1 MSWKRRLLI
10 AALASLSLSAALAIG
25 ILLFG
30 DFGNTQGRILATTF
44 SVSGYSLL
52 MLPGALLAERHRAPS
67 IATANVAAAAAAFLL
82 TLALVWLPEGGDT
95 LGRLAGTATVVAVA
109 LAQLAATSVWRR
121 DDDGPG
127 VRRAFLAAVATGAA
141 VAGLVIVAIWTDPGG
156 ELFVRVVAAAA
167 VLDVFLVMLQP
178 LLRRLRGSDSV
189 AVVLEG
195 TREQIEDALARVEGT
210 GVRVR
215 R

>member
-1 MSWKRRLLI
+1 M
-10 AALASLSLSAALAIG
+10 
-25 ILLFG
+25 
-30 DFGNTQGRILATTF
+30 
-44 SVSGYSLL
+44 
-52 MLPGALLAERHRAPS
+52 
-67 IATANVAAAAAAFLL
+67 
-82 TLALVWLPEGGDT
+82 
-95 LGRLAGTATVVAVA
+95 VAVA

-121 DDDGPG
+121 DGDGPG
-127 VRRAFLAAVATGAA
+127 VRRAFLAAAATGAA

-156 ELFVRVVAAAA
+156 ELFVRVVAATA

-189 AVVLEG
+189 TVVLEG